1 MFMTNAQQFIK
12 AFFSTTSKLGYI
24 VSRSTERIQA
34 LLLFPYYFYILFA
47 AMELVSGTFA
57 IDLSFVEA
65 ARREKD
71 TEKRAEKLHR
81 AQQANMHIEQT

>member
-1 MFMTNAQQFIK
+1 
-12 AFFSTTSKLGYI
+12 
-24 VSRSTERIQA
+24 
-34 LLLFPYYFYILFA
+34 
-47 AMELVSGTFA
+47 MELVSGTFA

-81 AQQANMHIEQT
+81 AQQANMHIEQTWKLLHSIFHSFIVQISRDENSQ